1 MATMKMEIRVFTDEE
16 KPLTGLKL
24 FMPDIPEPLATVDL
38 NESETRSLISLLTR
52 AYEEKFGKYDAEGI

>member
-1 MATMKMEIRVFTDEE
+1 MKIDVRVYVDEE

-38 NESETRSLISLLTR
+38 NESETRKSYLPLDKGIR
-52 AYEEKFGKYDAEGI
+52 GKIREI